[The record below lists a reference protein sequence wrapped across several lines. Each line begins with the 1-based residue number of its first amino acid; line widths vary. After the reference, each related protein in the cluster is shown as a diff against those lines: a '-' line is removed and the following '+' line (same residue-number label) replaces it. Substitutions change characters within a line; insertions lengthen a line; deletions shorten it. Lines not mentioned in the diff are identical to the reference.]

1 MFQTA
6 AQKIADR
13 LCRQDIIEDTDK
25 ELYVYGFN
33 MLITVSLNIISTI
46 IIGLL
51 FGMVFES
58 IAFLA
63 AYIPLRSY
71 AGGYH
76 ARTPLRCY
84 IISLLLIVLILLA
97 LRSIGASVLA
107 LFVLSAIGTIICVT
121 MSPVEDV
128 NKTLDETEI
137 KVYRKKTLIILSA
150 EMIIFIISIF
160 VLMKLAAVI
169 SIALSLEGIM
179 LILGKIVN
187 IQFKST
193 NSTTKEENI

>member
-1 MFQTA
+1 MFQTT
-6 AQKIADR
+6 AQKITDR
-13 LCRQDIIEDTDK
+13 LCSQDIIEGADK
-25 ELYVYGFN
+25 ELYEYGFN
-33 MLITVSLNIISTI
+33 MLLTVSLNIISTI

-58 IAFLA
+58 IAFLV

-84 IISLLLIVLILLA
+84 IISLLLIVLILLT
-97 LRSIGASVLA
+97 LRLIRESVLA
-107 LFVLSAIGTIICVT
+107 LFVLSTIGTIICVT

-128 NKTLDETEI
+128 NKPLDEAEI
-137 KVYRKKTLIILSA
+137 KVYRKKAMIILAA
-150 EMIIFIISIF
+150 EIIILIISIF
-160 VLMKLAAVI
+160 ALMKLAAVI
-169 SIALSLEGIM
+169 STSLALEGIM
-179 LILGKIVN
+179 LVLGKITN
-187 IQFKST
+187 TQFKST

>member
-1 MFQTA
+1 MFQTT

-13 LCRQDIIEDTDK
+13 LCKQDIIEDADK

-33 MLITVSLNIISTI
+33 MLLTVSLNIISTI

-58 IAFLA
+58 IAFLV

-84 IISLLLIVLILLA
+84 IISLLLIVLILLT
-97 LRSIGASVLA
+97 LRLIRESVLA
-107 LFVLSAIGTIICVT
+107 LFVLSTIGTIICVT

-128 NKTLDETEI
+128 NKPLDEAEI
-137 KVYRKKTLIILSA
+137 KVYRKKAMIILAA
-150 EMIIFIISIF
+150 EIIILIISIF
-160 VLMKLAAVI
+160 ALMKLAAVI
-169 SIALSLEGIM
+169 STSLALEGIM
-179 LILGKIVN
+179 LILGKTI
-187 IQFKST
+187 II
-193 NSTTKEENI
+193 NSNYNQV

>member
-1 MFQTA
+1 MFQTT
-6 AQKIADR
+6 AQKITDR
-13 LCRQDIIEDTDK
+13 LCSQDIIEDADK

-33 MLITVSLNIISTI
+33 MLLTVSLNIISTI

-58 IAFLA
+58 IAFLV

-84 IISLLLIVLILLA
+84 IISLLLIVLILLT
-97 LRSIGASVLA
+97 LNLIGESVLA
-107 LFVLSAIGTIICVT
+107 LFILSGIGTIICVT
-121 MSPVEDV
+121 MSPVEDA
-128 NKTLDETEI
+128 NKPLDEIE
-137 KVYRKKTLIILSA
+137 KQEYRKRTLVILSI

-160 VLMKLAAVI
+160 VLMKVAAVI
-169 SIALSLEGIM
+169 STSLALEGIM
-179 LILGKIVN
+179 LVLGKIIN
-187 IQFKST
+187 TQFKST
-193 NSTTKEENI
+193 NSKTKEENI

>member
-1 MFQTA
+1 MFQTT
-6 AQKIADR
+6 AQKITDR

-33 MLITVSLNIISTI
+33 MLLTVSLNIISTI

-58 IAFLA
+58 IAFLV

-84 IISLLLIVLILLA
+84 IISLLLIVLILLT
-97 LRSIGASVLA
+97 LRLIRESVLA
-107 LFVLSAIGTIICVT
+107 LFVLSTIGTIICVT

-128 NKTLDETEI
+128 NKPLDEAEI
-137 KVYRKKTLIILSA
+137 KVYRKKAMIILAA
-150 EMIIFIISIF
+150 EIIILIISIF
-160 VLMKLAAVI
+160 ALMKLAAVI
-169 SIALSLEGIM
+169 STSLALEGIM
-179 LILGKIVN
+179 LILGKTI
-187 IQFKST
+187 II
-193 NSTTKEENI
+193 NSNYNQV